1 MVLLDI
7 CSRNLN
13 LFEKDQR
20 IESRP
25 SEKIEFDQ
33 SLIEKSEE
41 SSNEEREKKEKEHN
55 LWVERERLA
64 QIEWKAKKEKEEREN
79 MKKSL
84 NVNKVS
90 IRTIF

>member
-1 MVLLDI
+1 
-7 CSRNLN
+7 

-25 SEKIEFDQ
+25 SEKIECDQ

>member
-1 MVLLDI
+1 
-7 CSRNLN
+7 
-13 LFEKDQR
+13 LFEKDKR

-25 SEKIEFDQ
+25 SEKSEFDQ
-33 SLIEKSEE
+33 SLIQISGE
-41 SSNEEREKKEKEHN
+41 SSNEEREKKEKENN

-84 NVNKVS
+84 NANKVS
-90 IRTIF
+90 IQTLFLSLPIFYSNP

>member
-1 MVLLDI
+1 LY
-7 CSRNLN
+7 

-25 SEKIEFDQ
+25 SEKIECDQ